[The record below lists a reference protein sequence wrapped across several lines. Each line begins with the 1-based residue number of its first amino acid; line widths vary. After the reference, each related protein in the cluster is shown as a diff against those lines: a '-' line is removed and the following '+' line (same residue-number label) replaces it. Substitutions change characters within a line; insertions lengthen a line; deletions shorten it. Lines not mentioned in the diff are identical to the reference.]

1 MTHEL
6 SPAELTQ
13 LVESLESRLAHQE
26 HWLDTLDQAVVQQ
39 ERRLE
44 KLEQLSGLMRE
55 RLREQHQALQSNEP
69 QDGQRPE
76 DELPPHY

>member
-6 SPAELTQ
+6 SPAELAQ
-13 LVESLESRLAHQE
+13 RLEYLESRLAHQE
-26 HWLDTLDQAVVQQ
+26 HWLDTLDQAVFQQ

-55 RLREQHQALQSNEP
+55 RLREQHQALQASDP
-69 QDGQRPE
+69 QGDQRPE
-76 DELPPHY
+76 DERPPHY

>member
-6 SPAELTQ
+6 SPVDLAQRL
-13 LVESLESRLAHQE
+13 ESLESRSAHQE
-26 HWLDTLDQAVVQQ
+26 HWLDTLDQAVAQQ

-69 QDGQRPE
+69 QGGQRPE
-76 DELPPHY
+76 DDVPPHY

>member
-1 MTHEL
+1 MTYEL
-6 SPAELTQ
+6 SSSELAQ
-13 LVESLESRLAHQE
+13 RFESIESRLAHQE
-26 HWLDTLDQAVVQQ
+26 HWLDTLDQAVIQQ

-55 RLREQHQALQSNEP
+55 QLREQHQALQANES

-76 DELPPHY
+76 DDIPPHY

>member
-1 MTHEL
+1 MTYEL
-6 SPAELTQ
+6 SPVELAQ
-13 LVESLESRLAHQE
+13 RLESLESRLAHQE
-26 HWLDTLDQAVVQQ
+26 HWLDTLDQTIVQQ

-69 QDGQRPE
+69 QGGQRLE
-76 DELPPHY
+76 DERPPHY